1 MSVHQKEKVMLETK
15 ITAEIHRVV
24 NEAFETDGEIKL
36 NRVVE
41 VVGKIHRAAT
51 PDYIRSIAEGIF
63 ISPPAPLEDLSY
75 LDKLTPEEAAAY
87 VEELTAKAEEHT
99 AHAEELLAYV
109 GERNGSTAANENN
122 VE

>member
-1 MSVHQKEKVMLETK
+1 MLETK

-24 NEAFETDGEIKL
+24 NAALEGAFKDGISL
-36 NRVVE
+36 DRVVE

-99 AHAEELLAYV
+99 AHAEELLAYI